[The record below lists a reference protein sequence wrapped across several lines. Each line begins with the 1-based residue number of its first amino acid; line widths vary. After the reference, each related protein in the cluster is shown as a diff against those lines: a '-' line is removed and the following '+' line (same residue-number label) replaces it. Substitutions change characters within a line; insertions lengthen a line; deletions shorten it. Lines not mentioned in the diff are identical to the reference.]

1 MPDHRSQAC
10 PWVPSSDV
18 FSYAHANHCQTEDK
32 PTCRLPI
39 LPQTEPTTPASP
51 PPPPMTEEARE
62 AAKEAKKEAANE
74 DQTEAEK
81 HEEQH
86 KADAEAKVKLLDQ
99 LRERR
104 KEVER
109 LMAKRRA
116 EREGISVEVC
126 CLPFQLWTIRTL
138 LLQTLCR
145 NAGSELSMLSNGDS
159 HTSWICNSK
168 GTASSSINAIESY
181 LH

>member
-1 MPDHRSQAC
+1 
-10 PWVPSSDV
+10 
-18 FSYAHANHCQTEDK
+18 
-32 PTCRLPI
+32 
-39 LPQTEPTTPASP
+39 
-51 PPPPMTEEARE
+51 MTEEARE

-81 HEEQH
+81 QEQQH
-86 KADAEAKVKLLDQ
+86 KADSEAKVKLLDQ

-126 CLPFQLWTIRTL
+126 CQPFHLWRIMTL
-138 LLQTLCR
+138 LLQTRCC
-145 NAGSELSMLSNGDS
+145 NAELELSMLSNGDS
-159 HTSWICNSK
+159 YTSRDMRQQGHCNLKHHCK
-168 GTASSSINAIESY
+168 GVSPALEQAR
-181 LH
+181 